1 MIKFGSLPSQTGL
14 RAFTNYLIDIENV
27 CILENHDGRDY
38 DRKSMII
45 SFSRNGNK
53 NMNFKWNKRNRAI
66 DIAVI
71 SDFDSAMQ

>member
-38 DRKSMII
+38 DRKSMIVL
-45 SFSRNGNK
+45 
-53 NMNFKWNKRNRAI
+53 NFVLYKWEQKYEFQMEYAK
-66 DIAVI
+66 
-71 SDFDSAMQ
+71 

>member
-38 DRKSMII
+38 DRKSMIVL
-45 SFSRNGNK
+45 SRIFFLIF
-53 NMNFKWNKRNRAI
+53 FK
-66 DIAVI
+66 
-71 SDFDSAMQ
+71 DFVLYKWEQKYEFQMEYAK